1 MVSVVNPRQVD
12 MSDDLLH
19 VDSPSLRR
27 RPSDPEFSDRLL
39 LTEKPSFGR
48 RAARG
53 LLRFLV
59 LFFLGVAATLAW
71 QSYGDATRQSIA
83 AWAAERGW
91 PTDWL
96 YDGQAQKQDAAP
108 RLATSAAP
116 AAQPRA
122 DAAPSASPDNSELQ
136 QLKTMTLGLAATV
149 NTMRARLEQIALG
162 QEQAA
167 SDIAKLQAAEQDI
180 RQKISAPVPRAAT
193 APASK
198 SAATAPP
205 SRAPAPPR

>member
-1 MVSVVNPRQVD
+1 

-48 RAARG
+48 RAARA
-53 LLRFLV
+53 LLRFFV

-71 QSYGDATRQSIA
+71 QSYGDATRQSVA
-83 AWAAERGW
+83 TWAAERGW

-96 YDGQAQKQDAAP
+96 SYGQAQKEDAAP
-108 RLATSAAP
+108 RLATSGAP
-116 AAQPRA
+116 AAQARA
-122 DAAPSASPDNSELQ
+122 EGAPGAAADNSELQ

-149 NTMRARLEQIALG
+149 NTMRARLEQIAVG
-162 QEQAA
+162 QEQSA
-167 SDIAKLQAAEQDI
+167 SDVAKLQTAEQEI
-180 RQKISAPVPRAAT
+180 RQKISGPGPRAAT

-198 SAATAPP
+198 SVATAPP

>member
-1 MVSVVNPRQVD
+1 MVSVVNPRQAD

-19 VDSPSLRR
+19 IDSPPLRR

-39 LTEKPSFGR
+39 LTDKPSFAR
-48 RAARG
+48 RAARAFI
-53 LLRFLV
+53 RFFAV
-59 LFFLGVAATLAW
+59 FFFGVAATLAW
-71 QSYGDATRQSIA
+71 QSYGDDTRQSIA
-83 AWAAERGW
+83 TWAAERGW

-96 YDGQAQKQDAAP
+96 SYGQAQKADSAP
-108 RLATSAAP
+108 RLATSEAPATQGASSAP
-116 AAQPRA
+116 AA
-122 DAAPSASPDNSELQ
+122 NSDLQ

-149 NTMRARLEQIALG
+149 NTMRARLDQLTLG
-162 QEQAA
+162 QEQSA

-180 RQKISAPVPRAAT
+180 RQRISAPGQRAGT

-198 SAATAPP
+198 PAATAPP